1 MPIKIWG
8 RESSICTQRI
18 LWAAYEANIDV
29 SLQLASATMGPNGH
43 ISRGVEPFGIVETDW
58 YLNLNPTGAI
68 PTIEDNDQII
78 WDSGAILVHFAI
90 QHSPDKLIAGRIQ
103 DIPKAISWINWTNEV
118 LEPQLHHLVMHLVRL
133 PPGERD
139 LAIVEEAHKRVYES
153 LNVLEKVLDNRRWLA
168 GDSFTI
174 ADIPAAATLYR
185 WTLFKSGFDFP
196 RGVSMWFSQIVERE
210 PFKNAVSPKDRH
222 L

>member
-1 MPIKIWG
+1 M
-8 RESSICTQRI
+8 
-18 LWAAYEANIDV
+18 
-29 SLQLASATMGPNGH
+29 
-43 ISRGVEPFGIVETDW
+43 
-58 YLNLNPTGAI
+58 
-68 PTIEDNDQII
+68 
-78 WDSGAILVHFAI
+78 
-90 QHSPDKLIAGRIQ
+90 
-103 DIPKAISWINWTNEV
+103 

-133 PPGERD
+133 PPGERNP
-139 LAIVEEAHKRVYES
+139 AIVEEAHKRVHDS